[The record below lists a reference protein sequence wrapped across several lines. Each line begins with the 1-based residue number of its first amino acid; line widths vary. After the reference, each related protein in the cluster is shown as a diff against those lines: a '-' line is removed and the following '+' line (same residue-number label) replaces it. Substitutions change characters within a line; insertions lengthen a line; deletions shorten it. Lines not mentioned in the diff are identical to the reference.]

1 MFDWGENERMEK
13 NNNKGIREMGVFHY
27 LVKERKERGKKI
39 EWVSPRPTNLNFSK
53 LGGKWRKLGLEMQ
66 LQLFPFLPI

>member
-1 MFDWGENERMEK
+1 
-13 NNNKGIREMGVFHY
+13 MGVFDY

-53 LGGKWRKLGLEMQ
+53 LGRKWRKLGLEMQ
-66 LQLFPFLPI
+66 LQLFPFVPI